1 MTHYEKQQSSST
13 VRRLSGGRARSAKS
27 GAIAGDALPDLL
39 SPVELSTYL
48 GIPLAT
54 VYGWRTRGEGPPGV
68 RIGRHVRY
76 RAEDVLGWLDGL
88 GVRDQ

>member
-1 MTHYEKQQSSST
+1 MTQDERQQGSST
-13 VRRLSGGRARSAKS
+13 ARRLSGGHAHRKQS
-27 GAIAGDALPDLL
+27 GGNAGDALPELL
-39 SPVELSTYL
+39 SPDELSMYL

-88 GVRDQ
+88 GAHP

>member
-1 MTHYEKQQSSST
+1 MTQDEKQQGSSAA
-13 VRRLSGGRARSAKS
+13 RRLSGGRAHRKQG
-27 GAIAGDALPDLL
+27 GAVAGDALPELL
-39 SPVELSTYL
+39 SPDELSTYL

-88 GVRDQ
+88 GAHQ

>member
-1 MTHYEKQQSSST
+1 MTHDEKQHGSSKART
-13 VRRLSGGRARSAKS
+13 LSGGRAQRNRGGGLAP
-27 GAIAGDALPDLL
+27 GALPELL
-39 SPVELSTYL
+39 SPDELSMYL

-88 GVRDQ
+88 GAHQ